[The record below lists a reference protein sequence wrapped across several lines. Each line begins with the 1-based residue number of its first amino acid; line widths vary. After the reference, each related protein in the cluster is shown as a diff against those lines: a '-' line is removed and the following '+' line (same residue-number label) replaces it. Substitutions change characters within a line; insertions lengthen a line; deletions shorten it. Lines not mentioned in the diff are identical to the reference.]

1 MVSIYFLVWGPLYK
15 TMWWMS
21 AVAALSKKQ
30 DSCLHFPFPPNR
42 CIFIFNILEH
52 FFLIVPGKGSP
63 RRIISALPG
72 LKAAA
77 LSDVMHVGTCSDT
90 WIFLPSLEATSV
102 FWQTA
107 VIGTL
112 FPSCLNGQRAL
123 INLRSFSLI
132 PEYAAASTKMFI
144 WWFYRPWSLTP
155 SKLSCRDFVWG
166 SYGNGYFCR
175 LLLKALL

>member
-1 MVSIYFLVWGPLYK
+1 
-15 TMWWMS
+15 MS

-30 DSCLHFPFPPNR
+30 DSYLHFPLPPNT
-42 CIFIFNILEH
+42 CMFIFKILQH

-63 RRIISALPG
+63 CRIISALPG

-77 LSDVMHVGTCSDT
+77 LSDVMHVGTCFDT

-107 VIGTL
+107 VTDTL
-112 FPSCLNGQRAL
+112 FTSCLNAQGAL

-132 PEYAAASTKMFI
+132 PGYAASSTQTLI
-144 WWFYRPWSLTP
+144 WCFYRPWSLTP
-155 SKLSCRDFVWG
+155 FKVSSRNFSRG
-166 SYGNGYFCR
+166 SYGNEYFCK